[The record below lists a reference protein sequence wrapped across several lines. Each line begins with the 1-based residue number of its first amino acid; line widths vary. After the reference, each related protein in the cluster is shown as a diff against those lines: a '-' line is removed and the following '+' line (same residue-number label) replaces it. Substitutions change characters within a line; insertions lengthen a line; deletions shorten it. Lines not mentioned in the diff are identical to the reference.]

1 MVWGEPWVNGP
12 GWARF
17 CSHGRGCS
25 IGPLRPSIGGWMSM
39 EYGAPVAGAGGVE
52 LGPGRRV
59 VGSSLVSGHTQI
71 GCHFLLGQV
80 SKCSKTNNCF
90 WACLQPVSPHYM
102 LHLLN
107 AGRD

>member
-1 MVWGEPWVNGP
+1 M
-12 GWARF
+12 
-17 CSHGRGCS
+17 S
-25 IGPLRPSIGGWMSM
+25 I
-39 EYGAPVAGAGGVE
+39 EYGAWSTGCGGGGGGVE
-52 LGPGRRV
+52 LGPGKMV
-59 VGSSLVSGHTQI
+59 LGSSLVSGHTQI

-107 AGRD
+107 AGSD

>member
-25 IGPLRPSIGGWMSM
+25 IGPLRPFIGGWVSM
-39 EYGAPVAGAGGVE
+39 EHRLRGLGGGTWAGE
-52 LGPGRRV
+52 E
-59 VGSSLVSGHTQI
+59 GSSLVSGHTQI

>member
-1 MVWGEPWVNGP
+1 
-12 GWARF
+12 
-17 CSHGRGCS
+17 
-25 IGPLRPSIGGWMSM
+25 MSM
-39 EYGAPVAGAGGVE
+39 EYGAPVAGAGGGGAWAGE
-52 LGPGRRV
+52 E
-59 VGSSLVSGHTQI
+59 GSSLVSGHTQI